1 MTSRAVPMIHVPDV
15 AATARWYETIGF
27 SLVGTH
33 VDCGEMLWA
42 HLTLGSSALML
53 NAGGTSSL
61 APRRDVDLY
70 VYVDDL
76 DATFARVAPVAELVE
91 PIHDTEYGMRE
102 FIVRDPNR
110 FWLTFGQPLS
120 SRDAAAQR
128 SLLPTATLW

>member
-1 MTSRAVPMIHVPDV
+1 MRRDA
-15 AATARWYETIGF
+15 
-27 SLVGTH
+27 
-33 VDCGEMLWA
+33 
-42 HLTLGSSALML
+42 LGAPHACFERTDAERGR
-53 NAGGTSSL
+53 NEQPR
-61 APRRDVDLY
+61 PRRDVDLY

-102 FIVRDPNR
+102 FILRDPNR

-120 SRDAAAQR
+120 SRDAAARR